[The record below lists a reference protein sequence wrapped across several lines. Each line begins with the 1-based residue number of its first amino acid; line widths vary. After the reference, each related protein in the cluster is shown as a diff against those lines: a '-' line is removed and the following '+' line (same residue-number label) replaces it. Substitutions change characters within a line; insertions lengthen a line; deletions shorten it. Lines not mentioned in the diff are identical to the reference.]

1 MLDLARRRALLTAA
15 LGFTVLDPREREL
28 RLLHAWLDTWRGVG
42 DVVSGMKRQGY
53 EVSLG
58 DHGSGHWIAVFYAG
72 HGGYQPLE
80 AAGTAQAPAPW
91 AAVQRAA
98 WAARARGERASGN
111 NRSSC
116 PSTGWSCSSARC
128 E

>member
-42 DVVSGMKRQGY
+42 DVVTGMKRQGY

-58 DHGSGHWIAVFYAG
+58 DHGSGQWIAVFYQG

-80 AAGTAQAPAPW
+80 AAGAAQAPTPW
-91 AAVQRAA
+91 SAVQRAA
-98 WAARARGERASGN
+98 WEALN
-111 NRSSC
+111 KTQQ
-116 PSTGWSCSSARC
+116 TG
-128 E
+128 